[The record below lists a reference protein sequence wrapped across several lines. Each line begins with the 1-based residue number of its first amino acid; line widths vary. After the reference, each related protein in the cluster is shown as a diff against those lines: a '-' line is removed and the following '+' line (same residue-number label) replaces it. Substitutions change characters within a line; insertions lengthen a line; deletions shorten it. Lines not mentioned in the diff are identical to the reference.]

1 MTKNCSS
8 QSREVSRSWVGIAYD
23 GGSEDL
29 GLSKSVQCPISAI
42 ARRDSRIPSSPI
54 IATL

>member
-8 QSREVSRSWVGIAYD
+8 QSCGVSRSRVGIAYD

-29 GLSKSVQCPISAI
+29 GVE
-42 ARRDSRIPSSPI
+42 RVSRI
-54 IATL
+54 L

>member
-1 MTKNCSS
+1 MTKNYSS

-29 GLSKSVQCPISAI
+29 GVEQLSPMSHKCYCS
-42 ARRDSRIPSSPI
+42 
-54 IATL
+54 T